1 MNGNGCEP
9 IYGSGLPTGHLQS
22 GSVSANGISG
32 RSRRRVLPDRAIDDA
47 WRIWAE
53 CVERA
58 PSLGYASASMLARI
72 AECGPTGAAIRVHG
86 HHVPRW
92 RGFPAEYWRL
102 ERVVADAPT
111 RRAVALAHYGAAAG
125 VTMETRARLLGLSA
139 TAYARVLSVL
149 RREARVFL

>member
-1 MNGNGCEP
+1 MKR
-9 IYGSGLPTGHLQS
+9 SLSVS
-22 GSVSANGISG
+22 GSRLGQSCVL
-32 RSRRRVLPDRAIDDA
+32 RRRVLPDRAIDDA

-102 ERVVADAPT
+102 ERVVADSAQ
-111 RRAVALAHYGAAAG
+111 RRVVALATYGAASV

-139 TAYARVLSVL
+139 TAYARVLATL
-149 RREARVFL
+149 RRAARAVL